1 MDSVRPGTP
10 LALQRVLIR
19 SREPAFSEVNELL
32 GAGSTIDHADIS
44 RFARSSF
51 RAIVPN
57 RSKPLPKSSSIEGS
71 GPVPVEL
78 AVNVLTALSE
88 NGLRPAGPPPGAV
101 ITSAAI
107 GPVKLSAVL
116 MDDVLADSPFEGFQ

>member
-1 MDSVRPGTP
+1 M
-10 LALQRVLIR
+10 
-19 SREPAFSEVNELL
+19 
-32 GAGSTIDHADIS
+32 
-44 RFARSSF
+44 

-78 AVNVLTALSE
+78 AANVLTAVSE
-88 NGLRPAGPPPGAV
+88 NGLGSAGPPPEAV
-101 ITSAAI
+101 VTFVVI

-116 MDDVLADSPFEGFQ
+116 IDDVLAKSPFEASQ